1 MHYPLAFL
9 AMTLMVEA
17 NPVAFPQAVT
27 QKIAPPEPAPAGCT
41 PAYVGNFAIVA
52 QNISST
58 AGVAKR
64 DAADPAWYFESITWL
79 WSTPC

>member
-1 MHYPLAFL
+1 MRYPLAVFAL
-9 AMTLMVEA
+9 AILAEA

-27 QKIAPPEPAPAGCT
+27 EAIAPPEPAPAGCT

-52 QNISST
+52 QNISTT

-64 DAADPAWYFESITWL
+64 EAADPPW
-79 WSTPC
+79 

>member
-1 MHYPLAFL
+1 MRYLLAFL
-9 AMTLMVEA
+9 ALTLIVEA

-27 QKIAPPEPAPAGCT
+27 EAIAPPEPAPAGCT

-52 QNISST
+52 QNISTT

-64 DAADPAWYFESITWL
+64 QAADSAW
-79 WSTPC
+79 

>member
-1 MHYPLAFL
+1 MHFSLAFFAL
-9 AMTLMVEA
+9 ILTAEA

-27 QKIAPPEPAPAGCT
+27 QKIAPSEPAPAGCT

-52 QNISST
+52 QNIST
-58 AGVAKR
+58 AAGVAKR
-64 DAADPAWYFESITWL
+64 EAANPTWYLECVPSL